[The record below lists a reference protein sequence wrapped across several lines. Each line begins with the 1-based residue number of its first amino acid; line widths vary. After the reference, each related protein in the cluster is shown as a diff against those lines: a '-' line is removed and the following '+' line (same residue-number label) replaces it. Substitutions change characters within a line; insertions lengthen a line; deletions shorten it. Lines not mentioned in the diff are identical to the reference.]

1 MSYIIPSDE
10 LLANP
15 HLKEI
20 FKGLALLDNTQEVQ
34 KVLSDAFTEAELQ
47 FVIRR
52 WQSIKMLALGDSYR
66 KIAKELHIST
76 STVNRT
82 AYSFYQERGG
92 WRILLTKLGY
102 IKD

>member
-15 HLKEI
+15 DLQEI
-20 FKGLALLDNTQEVQ
+20 FKGIACLKNSQEVQ
-34 KVLSDAFTEAELQ
+34 RVLSDALTEAELQ
-47 FVIRR
+47 FMIRR
-52 WQSIKMLALGDSYR
+52 WQSIKMLAQGAPYR
-66 KIAKELHIST
+66 QIARELHIST

-92 WRILLTKLGY
+92 WHILLKQLGY
-102 IKD
+102 LKD